1 MILEMTETLAH
12 ISPHLKLR
20 VSRRAR
26 RIALRL
32 DNSTR
37 HVALVVPVR
46 YNIEKAEKFALEH
59 KDWIRQKIA
68 ELPRPVAFRHGAV
81 IPVLG
86 RDREIVVIY
95 DPALKTTS
103 IRLTKNELRVKTNQR
118 NPASRITRFLK
129 QEARDTLTNLALEKA
144 ATINRKINSVQVR
157 DTKSRWGS
165 CSTGGRLSFS
175 WRLIFAPWEA
185 LDYLVAHEVAHLIHM
200 DHGKRFWAL
209 CEKLSDDYETGKS
222 WITNHG
228 HELMRYGG
236 YIDPERTDTLR
247 TGTH

>member
-1 MILEMTETLAH
+1 MTETLAR
-12 ISPHLKLR
+12 ISPHLKVR

-26 RIALRL
+26 RVALRL
-32 DNSTR
+32 DNGSR
-37 HVALVVPVR
+37 NISLVVPVR
-46 YNIEKAEKFALEH
+46 YNMKKAEEFALEH
-59 KDWIRQKIA
+59 REWIRQKIA
-68 ELPRPVAFRHGAV
+68 ELPQPIALKHGAV

-86 RDREIVVIY
+86 RDREINITY
-95 DPALKTTS
+95 DPALKTTT
-103 IRLTKNELRVKTNQR
+103 IRLTRNEIKVKTNQR
-118 NPASRITRFLK
+118 NPSSRIVRFLK

-144 ATINRKINSVQVR
+144 ATINRRVNVVQVR

-200 DHGKRFWAL
+200 DHSKKFWTL
-209 CEKLSDDYETGKS
+209 CEKLSEDYETGKE
-222 WITNHG
+222 WMTKQG

-236 YIDPERTDTLR
+236 
-247 TGTH
+247 